1 LLNQIGNTGKS
12 VSRSYSSALDYLV
25 PKKATV
31 STLNN
36 IRSPGDKSYD
46 DAMAYL
52 TTKDP
57 ATGKTPV
64 EVYIEK
70 QTAWAAAQDA
80 WDSAKIKAR
89 RTSAR

>member
-1 LLNQIGNTGKS
+1 
-12 VSRSYSSALDYLV
+12 V

-31 STLNN
+31 STNYS

-52 TTKDP
+52 TTKDTT
-57 ATGKTPV
+57 TGKTPV

-70 QTAWAAAQDA
+70 QTAWAQAQDA
-80 WDSAKIKAR
+80 WDAANIQAKSMSRSTIYH
-89 RTSAR
+89 SNV